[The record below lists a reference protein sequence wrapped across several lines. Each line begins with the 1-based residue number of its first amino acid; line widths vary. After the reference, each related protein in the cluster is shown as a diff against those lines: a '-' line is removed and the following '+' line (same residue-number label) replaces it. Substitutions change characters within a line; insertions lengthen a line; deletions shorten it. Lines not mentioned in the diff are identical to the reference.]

1 MVEPGRQ
8 GAINAQKRGL
18 SNIINSTIE
27 DADFQ
32 KSSIPV
38 ICVFD
43 VIEHIKNDVQFIIKL
58 KEVLVENGKLLIT
71 VPAYN
76 FLWSFEDDHAG
87 HYRRYRLK
95 ELCDILIKLGF
106 NIKYST
112 YIFSILP
119 IPIYLFRTLP
129 GKFKKQYNIDNSS
142 SQHNQRKGIIS
153 SLLDKIWEEELSLIK
168 CKKKIPFGG
177 SCLIAAEKR

>member
-58 KEVLVENGKLLIT
+58 KDILIENGKLFIT

-76 FLWSFEDDHAG
+76 FLWSYEDEHAG
-87 HYRRYRLK
+87 HFRRYRLK
-95 ELCDILIKLGF
+95 ELCNRLIQLGF
-106 NIKYST
+106 NIEYAT

-129 GKFKKQYNIDNSS
+129 GKFYKHYNINNSE
-142 SQHNQRKGIIS
+142 SQHNQKKGIIS
-153 SLLDKIWEEELSLIK
+153 KLLDKIWEKELSLIK

-177 SCLIAAEKR
+177 SCLIVAEKR